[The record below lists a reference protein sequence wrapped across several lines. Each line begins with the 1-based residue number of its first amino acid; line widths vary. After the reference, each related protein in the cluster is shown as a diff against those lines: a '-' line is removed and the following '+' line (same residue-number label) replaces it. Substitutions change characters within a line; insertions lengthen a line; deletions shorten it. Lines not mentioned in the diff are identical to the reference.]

1 MEVIFFTLASHCTIF
16 VKSSSSYDW
25 MQIYLRNFV
34 ALLTIN
40 FYDIMIILQV
50 IHLKTKDA

>member
-1 MEVIFFTLASHCTIF
+1 MEVIFFTFASHCIIF

-50 IHLKTKDA
+50 LHLKTKDA

>member
-1 MEVIFFTLASHCTIF
+1 MEVIFFTLASHCIIF

-34 ALLTIN
+34 TLRTIN

-50 IHLKTKDA
+50 LHLKTKDA